1 MRKLVCRHLAA
12 VKNHGDPCVNLKQL
26 EAFKAIMSTGST
38 IGAATRMGLSQ
49 SAVSRLLTQLE
60 ETLGFA
66 LFLRKKGR
74 LMATPEADELL
85 AEVAGLVDGMQR
97 IQRLADELR
106 VGHSRKRL
114 LKVGV
119 PTSMTQELLPK
130 IVAEFLKGHE
140 DIVVELL
147 TGSYDMIERAVL
159 DRSADLGFVRLPTE
173 LADFDIEPVL
183 ETEGVCVMPADHPL
197 TRHAV
202 IGVQHLRD
210 VPLVMLGRQRALRA
224 ELNQVFRAV
233 NLTPQVRIEVHSVGA
248 ACSFVAEGLGVSI
261 VNGLLASH
269 FAHLPIVTRPF
280 RPALPYAFGL
290 AFRRDEPR
298 PGVVSAFAE
307 HLKQRLS
314 ESPVAGK

>member
-1 MRKLVCRHLAA
+1 M
-12 VKNHGDPCVNLKQL
+12 NLKQL

-60 ETLGFA
+60 EHLGFA

-74 LMATPEADELL
+74 LMATPEAEELL
-85 AEVAGLVDGMQR
+85 TEVAGLVDGMQR

-106 VGHSRKRL
+106 VGRSRKSL

-130 IVAEFLKGHE
+130 IVAAFLKSHE
-140 DIVVELL
+140 DIVIELL

-173 LADFDIEPVL
+173 LPDFDVEPVL

-197 TRHAV
+197 TRHAF
-202 IGVQHLRD
+202 IEVQHLRD
-210 VPLVMLGRQRALRA
+210 VPLVLLGRQRALRA

-233 NLTPQVRIEVHSVGA
+233 NLTPLVRIEVHSVGA

-269 FAHLPIVTRPF
+269 FAHLPIVSRPF

-298 PGVVSAFAE
+298 QAVVDAFAE
-307 HLKQRLS
+307 HLKQHLS
-314 ESPVAGK
+314 TASAARK

>member
-1 MRKLVCRHLAA
+1 M
-12 VKNHGDPCVNLKQL
+12 NLKQL
-26 EAFKAIMSTGST
+26 EAFKAIMATGST

-49 SAVSRLLTQLE
+49 SAVSRLLSQLE
-60 ETLGFA
+60 EHLGFA

-74 LMATPEADELL
+74 LMATPEAEELL

-97 IQRLADELR
+97 IQRLADEMR
-106 VGHSRKRL
+106 VGRSRKSL

-119 PTSMTQELLPK
+119 PTSMTQELLPR
-130 IVAEFLKGHE
+130 IVAQFLKEHD

-147 TGSYDMIERAVL
+147 TGSYDTIERAVL

-173 LADFDIEPVL
+173 IPDFDVEPVL
-183 ETEGVCVMPADHPL
+183 QTEGVCVMPADHPL
-197 TRHAV
+197 TRHAC
-202 IGVQHLRD
+202 IEVQHLRD

-224 ELNQVFRAV
+224 ELNQVFRAA
-233 NLTPQVRIEVHSVGA
+233 NLTPQVRVEVHSVGA

-269 FAHLPIVTRPF
+269 FRHLPIVTRPF

-290 AFRRDEPR
+290 AFRANEPR
-298 PGVVSAFAE
+298 SQLVNAFAE

-314 ESPVAGK
+314 AQNA

>member
-1 MRKLVCRHLAA
+1 M
-12 VKNHGDPCVNLKQL
+12 NLKQL

-49 SAVSRLLTQLE
+49 SAVSRLLSQLE
-60 ETLGFA
+60 EHLGFV

-74 LMATPEADELL
+74 LMATPEAEELL

-97 IQRLADELR
+97 IQRLADEMRAGRLR
-106 VGHSRKRL
+106 KSL

-119 PTSMTQELLPK
+119 PTSMAQGLLPR
-130 IVAEFLKGHE
+130 IVTEFLKGHD

-173 LADFDIEPVL
+173 IPDFDVEPVL
-183 ETEGVCVMPADHPL
+183 QTEGVCVMPAEHPL
-197 TRHAV
+197 TRHAC
-202 IGVQHLRD
+202 IEVQHLRN

-224 ELNQVFRAV
+224 ELNQVFRAA
-233 NLTPQVRIEVHSVGA
+233 NLTPQVRVEVHSVGA

-269 FAHLPIVTRPF
+269 FLHLPIVTRPF

-290 AFRRDEPR
+290 AFRANEPR
-298 PGVVSAFAE
+298 SQLVNAFAE
-307 HLKQRLS
+307 HLKQRLA
-314 ESPVAGK
+314 EQNA

>member
-1 MRKLVCRHLAA
+1 M
-12 VKNHGDPCVNLKQL
+12 NLKQL
-26 EAFKAIMSTGST
+26 EAFKAIMATGST

-49 SAVSRLLTQLE
+49 SAVSRLLSQLE
-60 ETLGFA
+60 EHLGFA

-74 LMATPEADELL
+74 LMATPEAEELL

-97 IQRLADELR
+97 IQRLADEMR
-106 VGHSRKRL
+106 VGRSRKSL

-119 PTSMTQELLPK
+119 PTSMTQELLPR
-130 IVAEFLKGHE
+130 IVAQFLKEHD

-147 TGSYDMIERAVL
+147 TGSYDTIERAVL

-173 LADFDIEPVL
+173 IPDFDVEPML
-183 ETEGVCVMPADHPL
+183 QTEGVCVMPADHPL
-197 TRHAV
+197 TRHAC
-202 IGVQHLRD
+202 IEVQHLRD

-224 ELNQVFRAV
+224 ELNQVFRAA
-233 NLTPQVRIEVHSVGA
+233 NLTPQVRVEVHSVGA

-269 FAHLPIVTRPF
+269 FRHLPIVTRPF

-290 AFRRDEPR
+290 AFRANEPR
-298 PGVVSAFAE
+298 SQLVNAFAE
-307 HLKQRLS
+307 HLKQRL
-314 ESPVAGK
+314 AAQNA